1 MLAYQLIRSSKRK
14 TIGLQ
19 VKHGSIIIR
28 APYYVCEQDIAHIV
42 KAKSAWLQKKVAE
55 QNDRPKLNN
64 NTFQENSSLSING
77 ELKTLHI
84 DYGLF
89 SEIII
94 ENSTI
99 QLTLS
104 NRIKSANSEASQIKK
119 QLETW
124 FKQQS
129 INYLDQHLSDRA
141 EQVGVF
147 PKSFKVRLYK
157 ARWGSCNS
165 KAELSFS
172 SLLAMTPDWVFDYV
186 IVHEL
191 CHLVHMNHSPA
202 FWQLV
207 ALHCPN
213 YRLAKTWLKTHQ
225 AQLSWP
231 TVA

>member
-28 APYYVCEQDIAHIV
+28 APHYVCEQDIAHII

-55 QNDRPKLNN
+55 QNNRPQQKKT
-64 NTFQENSSLSING
+64 TFIENSELSING
-77 ELKTLHI
+77 ELKTLRI
-84 DYGLF
+84 NYGLF
-89 SEIII
+89 SEVII
-94 ENSTI
+94 ENNTVK
-99 QLTLS
+99 LTLS
-104 NRIKSANSEASQIKK
+104 NRIKSANSEASQVKK

-124 FKQQS
+124 FKQKS
-129 INYLDQHLSDRA
+129 IDYLDKHLSSSA

-172 SLLAMTPDWVFDYV
+172 SLLAMTPDWVFDV
-186 IVHEL
+186 SEL
-191 CHLVHMNHSPA
+191 RLV
-202 FWQLV
+202 
-207 ALHCPN
+207 C
-213 YRLAKTWLKTHQ
+213 T
-225 AQLSWP
+225 
-231 TVA
+231 

>member
-28 APYYVCEQDIAHIV
+28 APHYVCEQDIAHIV

-55 QNDRPKLNN
+55 QNDRPKLKN
-64 NTFQENSSLSING
+64 NTFQENSPLSING

-84 DYGLF
+84 HYGLF

-94 ENSTI
+94 EDNTI

-104 NRIKSANSEASQIKK
+104 NRIKSANSEASQVKK

-124 FKQQS
+124 FKQQT
-129 INYLDQHLSDRA
+129 INYLDKQLSSCA
-141 EQVGVF
+141 EKVGVF

-172 SLLAMTPDWVFDYV
+172 SLLAMTPDWVLDYV

-202 FWQLV
+202 FWRLV

-213 YRLAKTWLKTHQ
+213 YQSAKVWLKTHQ
-225 AQLSWP
+225 GQLNWP
-231 TVA
+231 TV

>member
-1 MLAYQLIRSSKRK
+1 MLPYQLIRSSKRK

-19 VKHGSIIIR
+19 VKHGNIIIR

-42 KAKSAWLQKKVAE
+42 KAKSTWLKKKVAE
-55 QNDRPKLNN
+55 QSNRPKLPNKAFKN
-64 NTFQENSSLSING
+64 NSSILING
-77 ELKTLHI
+77 KLKALNI
-84 DYGLF
+84 SYALF
-89 SEIII
+89 SEIAID
-94 ENSTI
+94 NNTI

-104 NRIKSANSEASQIKK
+104 NRIKSTSNEASQVKK

-124 FKQQS
+124 FKQQTV
-129 INYLDQHLSDRA
+129 NYLDKQLSDKA
-141 EQVGVF
+141 EQIGVF

-191 CHLVHMNHSPA
+191 CHLIHMNHSTA

-207 ALHCPN
+207 AIHCPN
-213 YRLAKTWLKTHQ
+213 YQSAKAWLKAHQ
-225 AQLSWP
+225 TQLHWP
-231 TVA
+231 TL

>member
-1 MLAYQLIRSSKRK
+1 MLQYQLIRSKKRK

-19 VKHGSIIIR
+19 VKHGNIIIR
-28 APYYVCEQDIAHIV
+28 APHFVCEQDIAHIV

-55 QNDRPKLNN
+55 QNDRPKRHN
-64 NTFQENSSLSING
+64 NTFQKNSSLFING
-77 ELKTLHI
+77 EVKTLDI
-84 DYGLF
+84 NYGLF
-89 SEIII
+89 SEVVID
-94 ENSTI
+94 NNTI

-104 NRIKSANSEASQIKK
+104 NRVKSVNSEASQVKK

-124 FKQQS
+124 FKQQT
-129 INYLDQHLSDRA
+129 INYLDKQLNDKA
-141 EQVGVF
+141 EQVGVL

-172 SLLAMTPDWVFDYV
+172 SLLAMTPEWVFDYV

-191 CHLVHMNHSPA
+191 CHLTHMNHSTA

-207 ALHCPN
+207 AIHCPN
-213 YRLAKTWLKTHQ
+213 YQSAKIWLKTHQ
-225 AQLSWP
+225 TQLHWP
-231 TVA
+231 TL